1 MNKNLLGIDF
11 EEWYHPELIQ
21 KYIKKEKNEP
31 KIIHGIEKII
41 NLLRLKDTKATFFV
55 VGELLEFKPE
65 ILDIIL
71 DNDHEIGFHTM
82 KHTNLDDQ
90 GYKEKFEEE
99 IKKYEI
105 LTNKRSKGFRA
116 PTFSLNKKS
125 AWALD
130 ILEKNNYLYD
140 SSIVPAN
147 SGMYGIPDAQEN
159 PYKISSKDITK
170 HDPNAKII
178 EFPLLVT
185 RFLGKKIPA
194 GGGFFLRTLPMRV
207 IKKALRDYE
216 ERDIPASFYI
226 HSWELTPEYMP
237 DITLPY
243 KENFITFHN
252 INKAYKKM
260 SELLDEF
267 RFTSFEE
274 CIQTKQ
280 F

>member
-1 MNKNLLGIDF
+1 MNLLGIDF

-21 KYIKKEKNEP
+21 KYIDRDNNKP
-31 KIIHGIEKII
+31 KVIHGIEKII
-41 NLLRLKDTKATFFV
+41 DLLRLKDTKATFFV

-71 DNDHEIGFHTM
+71 ENGHEIGFHTM
-82 KHTNLDDQ
+82 YHTKLDDT
-90 GYKEKFEEE
+90 GYDKKFEDE
-99 IKKYEI
+99 IKKFNI
-105 LTNKRSKGFRA
+105 LTNNKSKGFRA

-125 AWALD
+125 AGVID
-130 ILEKNNYLYD
+130 ILERNNYLYD
-140 SSIVPAN
+140 SSVVPAN
-147 SGMYGIPDAQEN
+147 SGMYGIPDAPQN

-185 RFLGKKIPA
+185 EFLGKKIPA
-194 GGGFFLRTLPMRV
+194 GGGFFLRTLPIRV
-207 IKKALRDYE
+207 VKKALKDYE
-216 ERDIPASFYI
+216 ERNIPASFYI

-237 DITLPY
+237 DITLPF

-252 INKAYKKM
+252 IGKAYKKM

-267 RFTSFEE
+267 RFTSFEDYIKTRE
-274 CIQTKQ
+274 

>member
-1 MNKNLLGIDF
+1 MNLLGIDF

-21 KYIKKEKNEP
+21 KYIDRDNNKP
-31 KIIHGIEKII
+31 KVIHGIEKII
-41 NLLRLKDTKATFFV
+41 DLLRLKDTKATFFV

-65 ILDIIL
+65 ILDTIL
-71 DNDHEIGFHTM
+71 ENGHEIGFHTM
-82 KHTNLDDQ
+82 YHTKLDDE
-90 GYKEKFEEE
+90 GYDDRFEDE
-99 IKKYEI
+99 IKKFNI
-105 LTNKRSKGFRA
+105 LTNNKSKGFRA

-125 AWALD
+125 AGVID
-130 ILEKNNYLYD
+130 ILERNNYLYD
-140 SSIVPAN
+140 SSVVPAN
-147 SGMYGIPDAQEN
+147 SGMYGIPDAPQN

-185 RFLGKKIPA
+185 EFLGKKIPA

-216 ERDIPASFYI
+216 ERNIPASFYI

-237 DITLPY
+237 DITLPF

-252 INKAYKKM
+252 IGKAYKKM

-267 RFTSFEE
+267 RFTSFEDYIKTRE
-274 CIQTKQ
+274 